1 MHYKSGMPWRCER
14 CGVSVSDDG
23 QADCPTFRTP
33 KSAWTLVA
41 EKTRLGIY
49 NGTSDAAYVFHKTK
63 SGKLYNYALA
73 ILDVPKGH
81 HDRLE
86 HTVRAV
92 DLAVRIV
99 N

>member
-1 MHYKSGMPWRCER
+1 M
-14 CGVSVSDDG
+14 
-23 QADCPTFRTP
+23 
-33 KSAWTLVA
+33 
-41 EKTRLGIY
+41 
-49 NGTSDAAYVFHKTK
+49 FHGTK
-63 SGKLYNYALA
+63 SGKLYNDALA

-86 HTVRAV
+86 HTVRGV